1 MIESQITYVPRP
13 CASSNTRGRKHS
25 TRVRT
30 RRPASTPISSENSPK
45 VCGRKGGCKNWY
57 LDAKGVNRTIWPGFT
72 WRYWLDTRKV
82 NAEDFE
88 LIED

>member
-1 MIESQITYVPRP
+1 VWTQ
-13 CASSNTRGRKHS
+13 
-25 TRVRT
+25 
-30 RRPASTPISSENSPK
+30 
-45 VCGRKGGCKNWY
+45 GGCKSWY
-57 LDAKGVNRTIWPGFT
+57 PDAKGVNRTIWPGFT